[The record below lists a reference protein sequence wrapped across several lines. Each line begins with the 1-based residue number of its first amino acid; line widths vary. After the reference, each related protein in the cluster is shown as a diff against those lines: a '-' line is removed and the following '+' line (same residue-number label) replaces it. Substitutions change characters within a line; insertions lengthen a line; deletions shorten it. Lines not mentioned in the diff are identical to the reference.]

1 MKNWILSVL
10 LVLNNKGF
18 IYHDQ
23 YYQRHRSPKINDP
36 INDQTISEIKSQEP
50 LRCWQ
55 DPKSDLGQNITMVG
69 RTIKRLL
76 EKAIIRE
83 GEMNNFKEFFI

>member
-1 MKNWILSVL
+1 MTR
-10 LVLNNKGF
+10 
-18 IYHDQ
+18 Q
-23 YYQRHRSPKINDP
+23 YQRSNLKN
-36 INDQTISEIKSQEP
+36 
-50 LRCWQ
+50 RCWQ
-55 DPKSDLGQNITMVG
+55 DSESDLGQKITMVG

>member
-1 MKNWILSVL
+1 MIILKNWILSVFS
-10 LVLNNKGF
+10 VLNNKGF

-50 LRCWQ
+50 LLARFRIGFW
-55 DPKSDLGQNITMVG
+55 PKHNHGWENHKKDC
-69 RTIKRLL
+69 
-76 EKAIIRE
+76 
-83 GEMNNFKEFFI
+83 